1 MGRISSESK
10 LGSATGGDDECYPE
24 NGVGLMRI
32 LELHTHLEKIIEN
45 SVKKAEISLAK
56 IRTH

>member
-1 MGRISSESK
+1 MCRISSESK
-10 LGSATGGDDECYPE
+10 LGSATEGDDECHPE
-24 NGVGLMRI
+24 NGVELMRI